1 MTGISRNM
9 IRYTTW
15 CIMWWPGK
23 QKLNVKKIWQKFRQ
37 LENTYQL
44 HTTKHHYV
52 NMTHHKYIIQE
63 VIPSLTLKRSRMSYS
78 AISRQEYVPRT
89 TVMRLIK
96 KHLKENG
103 ASLGVSIQ
111 RGLSNGSTQRKKTA
125 IIRKNPWQTLAKLC
139 KYGTGVP
146 SLNPRKVYRVLDKAR
161 ISQHSSVG
169 APCWKCTRVTSS
181 NQICTWTDI
190 HLSLIFLRKIFN
202 LLSSD

>member
-1 MTGISRNM
+1 
-9 IRYTTW
+9 
-15 CIMWWPGK
+15 
-23 QKLNVKKIWQKFRQ
+23 
-37 LENTYQL
+37 
-44 HTTKHHYV
+44 
-52 NMTHHKYIIQE
+52 MTHHKYIIQE

-181 NQICTWTDI
+181 NQICT
-190 HLSLIFLRKIFN
+190 
-202 LLSSD
+202 